1 MRYLDTPVTIVDDGT
16 DRSLSIKFAEPS
28 AGDTEVIS
36 GVLFRT
42 SHDTSEEIQAKFD
55 PTTGCL
61 NLEIPNN
68 LINYTGYAKIVVPK
82 SSFLS
87 EPITVKFD
95 VYSPKDED
103 GADRGYTG
111 ADKYLFVRDF
121 HTNGEIY
128 VEVGSDVVNTDFLR
142 SVIDKVI
149 ANTGLTGKDGVEID
163 TVALKN
169 DILNRVI
176 KSIDTA
182 KIQNDVLTAVN
193 AKVDA
198 IKEEQ
203 SKSVQ
208 NQDAKIQAV
217 ESKVAGIDVDTIK
230 TNILSEFTTK
240 TEQIKAE
247 IINAVDIPQLKLD
260 LTGLVE
266 TKFTAERQTIVDSV
280 TSAINTKLQSEEFIN
295 PIVQRAIAGVDTHG
309 YADTVKTE
317 LNAKIEENTTGI
329 SGINTKLEGIEQ
341 KLSASISDAILKTL
355 KDTLTSQDI
364 TTILKK
370 DDAYVTT
377 IWNDI
382 KTAGKLDE
390 YLKSSDL
397 RVDEDIDG
405 NRVLYKGPN
414 QLISVRA
421 DIPTGS
427 EISVIRTNIDNL
439 SKRTKNTEDEI
450 INLKSQGVGT
460 GGTATLPEDVVRSDD
475 FSTERDADGS
485 TLLKVKD
492 QVVVGIPKS
501 INTAEWDNFKYYV
514 TTNTTAINSMT
525 SDINQLKQSTG
536 TPGPQGEQGI
546 QGPPGPPGPK
556 GDRGETGERGP
567 KGEDGQPGPVGP
579 AGPAGPPGEAATIDT
594 TNFATKP
601 ELNQVKGD
609 LTGLQSQVSDVDG
622 RVTTL
627 ENKPAPTVEIPSE
640 YKKLND
646 LYAIFPTYENLVT
659 QMTTNIKNQHL
670 ALGIDAVVDDKL
682 RNGGDPFVTTS
693 RMTEAIKAV
702 NGGSGSGTTI
712 VAGNDVDTVFGDNYP
727 YDGDNI
733 TTLKNIPIGSVYV
746 DRLRKN
752 GALKW
757 IKTQLYA
764 ENADRGQARNCW
776 RVLYGD
782 TGNVKLP
789 MTGSPLN
796 GAVLTFRRIN
806 STVELTWG
814 GLSWGWFGI
823 KRRGAAG
830 YADHPSDRNKFVTI
844 IPQGGLKEGFIPTGS
859 KLGNMTNDK
868 GVPYGTF
875 YVGGITDSRQVR
887 LQFLN
892 DVPTDRDIGD
902 IRFTTMTYTTDDPWP
917 DQITR

>member
-28 AGDTEVIS
+28 TGDTEVIS

-42 SHDTSEEIQAKFD
+42 SHDTSEEIQAKFE

-121 HTNGEIY
+121 HTNGDIY

-176 KSIDTA
+176 KSIDTN
-182 KIQNDVLTAVN
+182 KIQNDVLTAVS

-260 LTGLVE
+260 LTSLVE

-341 KLSASISDAILKTL
+341 KLSASISEAILKTL

-377 IWNDI
+377 IWDDI
-382 KTAGKLDE
+382 VTAGKMDPYVKNQSLYATFTDNA
-390 YLKSSDL
+390 S
-397 RVDEDIDG
+397 
-405 NRVLYKGPN
+405 VLYNGDVE
-414 QLISVRA
+414 LIRVPGN
-421 DIPTGS
+421 IPTTS
-427 EISVIRTNIDNL
+427 EV
-439 SKRTKNTEDEI
+439 NTLRESLIQQADVLAKQAESI
-450 INLKSQGVGT
+450 KTLKDSGT
-460 GGTATLPEDVVRSDD
+460 GGPDTPGPKGDKGED
-475 FSTERDADGS
+475 G
-485 TLLKVKD
+485 
-492 QVVVGIPKS
+492 Q
-501 INTAEWDNFKYYV
+501 
-514 TTNTTAINSMT
+514 
-525 SDINQLKQSTG
+525 
-536 TPGPQGEQGI
+536 PGPQGEQGI

-556 GDRGETGERGP
+556 GDKGETGERGP

-682 RNGGDPFVTTS
+682 RNGGDPFVTRS
-693 RMTEAIKAV
+693 SMTEAIKAV
-702 NGGSGSGTTI
+702 NGGSGGGTTI
-712 VAGNDVDTVFGDNYP
+712 VAGNDADTVFGDGYP

-733 TTLKNIPIGSVYV
+733 NTLKNIAIGSVYV

-757 IKTQLYA
+757 IKTQMYA
-764 ENADRGQARNCW
+764 ENATRPQAQSCW

-782 TGNVKLP
+782 TGNVRIP
-789 MTGSPLN
+789 MTGSVLN
-796 GAVLTFRRIN
+796 SSVLTFRRIN
-806 STVELTWG
+806 NTVELTWG

-823 KRRGAAG
+823 KRRGAVG
-830 YADHPSDRNKFVTI
+830 YADHPSDRAKFVSI
-844 IPQGGLKEGFIPTGS
+844 IPQGGLKDGFVPTGS
-859 KLGNMTNDK
+859 KLGVMTNDK
-868 GVPYGTF
+868 GISYGTF
-875 YVGGITDSRQVR
+875 YIGGHTDYRQVR
-887 LQFLN
+887 LQFYN
-892 DVPTDRDIGD
+892 DVPTDRDISD
-902 IRFTTMTYTTDDPWP
+902 IRFTNMSYTTDDPWP
-917 DQITR
+917 DNIRF

>member
-42 SHDTSEEIQAKFD
+42 SHDTSEEIQAKFE

-149 ANTGLTGKDGVEID
+149 AKSGLSDKDGVEID

-169 DILNRVI
+169 DIFNRVI
-176 KSIDTA
+176 RSIDTN
-182 KIQNDVLTAVN
+182 KIQNDVLTAVT

-203 SKSVQ
+203 SNSVQ
-208 NQDAKIQAV
+208 NQNTKIQAV
-217 ESKVAGIDVDTIK
+217 ESKIAGIDVDTIK

-317 LNAKIEENTTGI
+317 LSAKIEENTTGI

-341 KLSASISDAILKTL
+341 KLSASISEAILKTL

-370 DDAYVTT
+370 DDSYVTT

-382 KTAGKLDE
+382 VTAGKLEE
-390 YLKSSDL
+390 YVKDTDLHIVEDINGGGSLYNGNNVLFRIPKEGPSISEVNQLRDSVNGLKSRAIAL
-397 RVDEDIDG
+397 EIDI
-405 NRVLYKGPN
+405 N
-414 QLISVRA
+414 
-421 DIPTGS
+421 
-427 EISVIRTNIDNL
+427 
-439 SKRTKNTEDEI
+439 
-450 INLKSQGVGT
+450 NLKQSGT
-460 GGTATLPEDVVRSDD
+460 GG
-475 FSTERDADGS
+475 
-485 TLLKVKD
+485 
-492 QVVVGIPKS
+492 
-501 INTAEWDNFKYYV
+501 
-514 TTNTTAINSMT
+514 
-525 SDINQLKQSTG
+525 TG

-556 GDRGETGERGP
+556 GDKGETGERGP
-567 KGEDGQPGPVGP
+567 KGEDGQQGPVGP

-627 ENKPAPTVEIPSE
+627 ENKPAPTVEIPSA

-693 RMTEAIKAV
+693 RMTEAIRAV
-702 NGGSGSGTTI
+702 NGVSGGGTTI
-712 VAGNDVDTVFGDNYP
+712 VAGNDVDTVFGDGYP

-733 TTLKNIPIGSVYV
+733 NTLKNIAIGSVYV

-757 IKTQLYA
+757 IKTQMYA
-764 ENADRGQARNCW
+764 ENADRNQARNCW

-782 TGNVKLP
+782 TGAVKMP

-806 STVELTWG
+806 SIVELTWG

-830 YADHPSDRNKFVTI
+830 YTDHPSDRNKFVTI
-844 IPQGGLKEGFIPTGS
+844 IPQGYLKEGFIPTGS

-875 YVGGITDSRQVR
+875 YVGGVTDSRQVR

-902 IRFTTMTYTTDDPWP
+902 IRFTTMNYTTDDPWP
-917 DQITR
+917 DNIIF

>member
-28 AGDTEVIS
+28 LGDTEVVS

-42 SHDTSEEIQAKFD
+42 SHDTSEEIQAKWE

-68 LINYTGYAKIVVPK
+68 LINYSGYAKIVVPK

-87 EPITVKFD
+87 DSITIKFD

-121 HTNGEIY
+121 HTNGDIY

-149 ANTGLTGKDGVEID
+149 AKSGLTGTDGVEID

-169 DILNRVI
+169 DIFNRVT
-176 KSIDTA
+176 KSIDINKIKADVQAALTQTLNTA
-182 KIQNDVLTAVN
+182 L
-193 AKVDA
+193 
-198 IKEEQ
+198 EEQ
-203 SKSVQ
+203 SKSLQ
-208 NQDAKIQAV
+208 NQDTKIQAV

-230 TNILSEFTTK
+230 TQILSDFNTK

-247 IINAVDIPQLKLD
+247 IVNAVDIPQLKLD
-260 LTGLVE
+260 LTSLVE

-317 LNAKIEENTTGI
+317 LSAKIEENTTGI

-341 KLSASISDAILKTL
+341 KLTTAISNAIIKTL
-355 KDTLTSQDI
+355 KDELTSQDI
-364 TTILKK
+364 VTILKK
-370 DDAYVTT
+370 DSAYVDTL
-377 IWNDI
+377 WNDI
-382 KTAGKLDE
+382 VTAGKLNN
-390 YLKSSDL
+390 YLKNSDL
-397 RVDEDIDG
+397 RVDEDVDG
-405 NRVLYKGPN
+405 NRVLYKGN
-414 QLISVRA
+414 DRLIYVSSN
-421 DIPTGS
+421 IPTPS
-427 EISVIRTNIDNL
+427 EVNALREKVL
-439 SKRTKNTEDEI
+439 SLDGNYSI
-450 INLKSQGVGT
+450 INNTLREMKNNGGQGAPGPK
-460 GGTATLPEDVVRSDD
+460 GED
-475 FSTERDADGS
+475 G
-485 TLLKVKD
+485 
-492 QVVVGIPKS
+492 Q
-501 INTAEWDNFKYYV
+501 
-514 TTNTTAINSMT
+514 
-525 SDINQLKQSTG
+525 
-536 TPGPQGEQGI
+536 PGPQGEQGI

-556 GDRGETGERGP
+556 GETGERGP

-579 AGPAGPPGEAATIDT
+579 AGPPGESATIDT
-594 TNFATKP
+594 TSFATKP

-733 TTLKNIPIGSVYV
+733 TTLKDIPIGSVYV

-757 IKTQLYA
+757 IKTQMYA
-764 ENADRGQARNCW
+764 ENADRNQAINCW

>member
-16 DRSLSIKFAEPS
+16 DRSLSIKFAEPG

-42 SHDTSEEIQAKFD
+42 SHDTSEEIQAKFE

-121 HTNGEIY
+121 HTNGDIY

-176 KSIDTA
+176 KSINTN
-182 KIQNDVLTAVN
+182 KIQNDVLTAVT

-203 SKSVQ
+203 SNSLQ
-208 NQDAKIQAV
+208 NQNTKIQAV

-317 LNAKIEENTTGI
+317 LSAKIEENTTGI

-341 KLSASISDAILKTL
+341 KLSASISEAILKTL
-355 KDTLTSQDI
+355 KDTLTSEDI

-382 KTAGKLDE
+382 VTAGKMTPYVKNQSLYATFTDNA
-390 YLKSSDL
+390 S
-397 RVDEDIDG
+397 
-405 NRVLYKGPN
+405 VLYNGDVE
-414 QLISVRA
+414 LIRVPSN
-421 DIPTGS
+421 IPTNS
-427 EISVIRTNIDNL
+427 EVTTLRESLIQQADVLAKQAESIKT
-439 SKRTKNTEDEI
+439 
-450 INLKSQGVGT
+450 LKESGT
-460 GGTATLPEDVVRSDD
+460 GGPGTPGPKGETGERGPKGED
-475 FSTERDADGS
+475 G
-485 TLLKVKD
+485 
-492 QVVVGIPKS
+492 Q
-501 INTAEWDNFKYYV
+501 
-514 TTNTTAINSMT
+514 
-525 SDINQLKQSTG
+525 
-536 TPGPQGEQGI
+536 PGPQGEQGI

-567 KGEDGQPGPVGP
+567 KGEDGQP
-579 AGPAGPPGEAATIDT
+579 GPAGPPGEAATIDT

-682 RNGGDPFVTTS
+682 RNGGDPFVTRS
-693 RMTEAIKAV
+693 SMTEAIKAV
-702 NGGSGSGTTI
+702 NGGSGGGTTI
-712 VAGNDVDTVFGDNYP
+712 VAGNDVDTVFGDGYP

-733 TTLKNIPIGSVYV
+733 NTLKNIAIGSVYV

-757 IKTQLYA
+757 IKTQMYA
-764 ENADRGQARNCW
+764 ENANRDQAKTCW

>member
-28 AGDTEVIS
+28 TGDTEVIS

-42 SHDTSEEIQAKFD
+42 SHDTSEEIQAKFE

-121 HTNGEIY
+121 HTNGDIY

-182 KIQNDVLTAVN
+182 KIQNDVLTAVT

-260 LTGLVE
+260 LTGLVNS
-266 TKFTAERQTIVDSV
+266 KFTEERQTIVDNV

-341 KLSASISDAILKTL
+341 KLSASISEAILKTL

-370 DDAYVTT
+370 DDSYVTT

-382 KTAGKLDE
+382 KTAGKMNPYVKNQSLYATFTDNA
-390 YLKSSDL
+390 S
-397 RVDEDIDG
+397 
-405 NRVLYKGPN
+405 VLYNGDVE
-414 QLISVRA
+414 LIRVPVN
-421 DIPTGS
+421 IPTNS
-427 EISVIRTNIDNL
+427 EVTALRESLIQQADVLAKQAESIKT
-439 SKRTKNTEDEI
+439 
-450 INLKSQGVGT
+450 LKESGT
-460 GGTATLPEDVVRSDD
+460 GGQGTPGPKGEPGERGPKGED
-475 FSTERDADGS
+475 G
-485 TLLKVKD
+485 
-492 QVVVGIPKS
+492 Q
-501 INTAEWDNFKYYV
+501 
-514 TTNTTAINSMT
+514 
-525 SDINQLKQSTG
+525 
-536 TPGPQGEQGI
+536 PGPQGEQGI
-546 QGPPGPPGPK
+546 QGPPG
-556 GDRGETGERGP
+556 ES
-567 KGEDGQPGPVGP
+567 
-579 AGPAGPPGEAATIDT
+579 ATIDT

-757 IKTQLYA
+757 IKTQMYA
-764 ENADRGQARNCW
+764 ENANRDQARNCW

-782 TGNVKLP
+782 TGAVKLP

-830 YADHPSDRNKFVTI
+830 YEDHPSDRNKFVTI
-844 IPQGGLKEGFIPTGS
+844 IPQGGLKDGFIPTGS

-875 YVGGITDSRQVR
+875 YVGGVTDSRQVR

>member
-42 SHDTSEEIQAKFD
+42 SHDTSEEIQAKFE

-149 ANTGLTGKDGVEID
+149 AKSGLTGKDGVEID

-176 KSIDTA
+176 KSIDTN
-182 KIQNDVLTAVN
+182 KIQNDVLTAVT

-295 PIVQRAIAGVDTHG
+295 PIVQRAIAGVDTHE

-317 LNAKIEENTTGI
+317 LSAKIEENTTGI

-341 KLSASISDAILKTL
+341 KLSASISEAILKTL

-370 DDAYVTT
+370 DDTYVTT

-382 KTAGKLDE
+382 KTAGKLDGF
-390 YLKSSDL
+390 LKDSDL

-414 QLISVRA
+414 RLISVSA
-421 DIPTGS
+421 NIPTPS
-427 EISVIRTNIDNL
+427 EINVLREKVISLDGSFKVVDKIL
-439 SKRTKNTEDEI
+439 SNMKANA
-450 INLKSQGVGT
+450 GT
-460 GGTATLPEDVVRSDD
+460 GG
-475 FSTERDADGS
+475 
-485 TLLKVKD
+485 
-492 QVVVGIPKS
+492 
-501 INTAEWDNFKYYV
+501 
-514 TTNTTAINSMT
+514 
-525 SDINQLKQSTG
+525 TG
-536 TPGPQGEQGI
+536 TPGPKGEDGQPGPKGEQGI

-556 GDRGETGERGP
+556 GETGERGP

-757 IKTQLYA
+757 IKTQMYA
-764 ENADRGQARNCW
+764 ENADRNQAQNCW

-875 YVGGITDSRQVR
+875 YVGGVTDSRQVR

>member
-16 DRSLSIKFAEPS
+16 DRSLSIKFAEPG

-42 SHDTSEEIQAKFD
+42 SHDTSEEIQAKFE

-82 SSFLS
+82 LSFLS

-121 HTNGEIY
+121 HTNGDIY

-176 KSIDTA
+176 KSIDTN
-182 KIQNDVLTAVN
+182 KIQNDVLTAVT

-317 LNAKIEENTTGI
+317 LTAKIEENTTGI

-341 KLSASISDAILKTL
+341 KLSASISEAILKTL
-355 KDTLTSQDI
+355 KDTLTSEDI

-370 DDAYVTT
+370 DDTYVTT

-382 KTAGKLDE
+382 KTAGKLDVF
-390 YLKSSDL
+390 LKDSDL

-414 QLISVRA
+414 RLISISA
-421 DIPTGS
+421 NIPTPS
-427 EISVIRTNIDNL
+427 EVNALREKVTSLDSNF
-439 SKRTKNTEDEI
+439 SI
-450 INLKSQGVGT
+450 INNTLREMKNNGGQGTPGPK
-460 GGTATLPEDVVRSDD
+460 GED
-475 FSTERDADGS
+475 G
-485 TLLKVKD
+485 
-492 QVVVGIPKS
+492 Q
-501 INTAEWDNFKYYV
+501 
-514 TTNTTAINSMT
+514 
-525 SDINQLKQSTG
+525 
-536 TPGPQGEQGI
+536 PGPQGEQGI

-594 TNFATKP
+594 SNFATKP
-601 ELNQVKGD
+601 ELNQVKSD
-609 LTGLQSQVSDVDG
+609 VTGLQSQVSDVDG

-702 NGGSGSGTTI
+702 NGGSGGGTTI

-733 TTLKNIPIGSVYV
+733 TTLKDIPIGSVYV

-757 IKTQLYA
+757 IKTQMYA
-764 ENADRGQARNCW
+764 ENADRNQARNCW

-796 GAVLTFRRIN
+796 GAILTFRRIN

-859 KLGNMTNDK
+859 KLGSMTNDK
-868 GVPYGTF
+868 GVPYGTY

>member
-149 ANTGLTGKDGVEID
+149 AKSGLTDKDGVEID

-182 KIQNDVLTAVN
+182 KIQNDVLTAVT

-260 LTGLVE
+260 LTGLVNS
-266 TKFTAERQTIVDSV
+266 KFTEERQTIVDSV

-341 KLSASISDAILKTL
+341 KLSASISEAILKTL
-355 KDTLTSQDI
+355 KDTLTSEDI

-370 DDAYVTT
+370 DDTYVTT

-382 KTAGKLDE
+382 NTAGKLDVF
-390 YLKSSDL
+390 LKDSDL

-414 QLISVRA
+414 RLISIRT
-421 DIPTGS
+421 DTPTAS
-427 EISVIRTNIDNL
+427 EVSVIRNAITAIKL
-439 SKRTKNTEDEI
+439 RTKDVESEVTK
-450 INLKSQGVGT
+450 LKSQGVG
-460 GGTATLPEDVVRSDD
+460 
-475 FSTERDADGS
+475 GS
-485 TLLKVKD
+485 
-492 QVVVGIPKS
+492 
-501 INTAEWDNFKYYV
+501 
-514 TTNTTAINSMT
+514 
-525 SDINQLKQSTG
+525 G

-567 KGEDGQPGPVGP
+567 KGEDGRPGPVGP
-579 AGPAGPPGEAATIDT
+579 AGPSGPPGEAAMIDT

-702 NGGSGSGTTI
+702 NGGSGSGTII

-733 TTLKNIPIGSVYV
+733 ATLKNIAIGSVYV

-757 IKTQLYA
+757 IKTQMYA
-764 ENADRGQARNCW
+764 ENANRDQAKSCW

-844 IPQGGLKEGFIPTGS
+844 IPQGGLKEGFVPTGS

>member
-16 DRSLSIKFAEPS
+16 DRSLSIKFAEPGT
-28 AGDTEVIS
+28 GDTEVIS

-42 SHDTSEEIQAKFD
+42 SHDTSEEIQAKFE

-149 ANTGLTGKDGVEID
+149 AKSGLSDKDGVEID

-169 DILNRVI
+169 DIFNRVI
-176 KSIDTA
+176 KSIDTN
-182 KIQNDVLTAVN
+182 KIQSDVLTAVT

-208 NQDAKIQAV
+208 NQDSKIQAV

-260 LTGLVE
+260 LTGLVNS
-266 TKFTAERQTIVDSV
+266 KFTEEKQAIVDSV
-280 TSAINTKLQSEEFIN
+280 TSAINEKLQSNEFID

-309 YADTVKTE
+309 YADTVKSE
-317 LNAKIEENTTGI
+317 LTTKIETNESNI
-329 SGINTKLEGIEQ
+329 AGINTKLEGIEQ
-341 KLSASISDAILKTL
+341 KLSASISEAILKTL
-355 KDTLTSQDI
+355 KDQLTSQDI

-370 DDAYVTT
+370 DDSYVTT
-377 IWNDI
+377 IWEDI
-382 KTAGKLDE
+382 KTAGKLDDFV
-390 YLKSSDL
+390 KDSDL
-397 RVDEDIDG
+397 RMVDDIDG
-405 NRVLYKGPN
+405 GGTLYNGANVLLKLPAPGPSVSEVN
-414 QLISVRA
+414 QLRSSLESLKGRVGTA
-421 DIPTGS
+421 ES
-427 EISVIRTNIDNL
+427 
-439 SKRTKNTEDEI
+439 
-450 INLKSQGVGT
+450 NLKELKTQGA
-460 GGTATLPEDVVRSDD
+460 GGS
-475 FSTERDADGS
+475 
-485 TLLKVKD
+485 
-492 QVVVGIPKS
+492 
-501 INTAEWDNFKYYV
+501 
-514 TTNTTAINSMT
+514 
-525 SDINQLKQSTG
+525 G

-556 GDRGETGERGP
+556 GDKGEPGERGP

-579 AGPAGPPGEAATIDT
+579 AGPVGPPGESPTIDT

-601 ELNQVKGD
+601 ELNQVKSD
-609 LTGLQSQVSDVDG
+609 VTGLQSQVSDVDG

-727 YDGDNI
+727 YDGNNI
-733 TTLKNIPIGSVYV
+733 TTLKDIPIGSVYV
-746 DRLRKN
+746 DRLSKN

-757 IKTQLYA
+757 IKTQMYA
-764 ENADRGQARNCW
+764 ENADRNQARNCW

-782 TGNVKLP
+782 TGQVKMP

-796 GAVLTFRRIN
+796 GAVLTFRRVN

-823 KRRGAAG
+823 KRRGSAG

-844 IPQGGLKEGFIPTGS
+844 IPQGGLKDGFIPTGS

-875 YVGGITDSRQVR
+875 YVGGVTDSRQVR

>member
-1 MRYLDTPVTIVDDGT
+1 MRYLDTPVTIVDDGS

-42 SHDTSEEIQAKFD
+42 SHDTSEEIQAKFE

-82 SSFLS
+82 STFLS

-128 VEVGSDVVNTDFLR
+128 IEVGSDVVNTDFLR

-182 KIQNDVLTAVN
+182 KIQSDVLTAVT
-193 AKVDA
+193 AKIDK
-198 IKEEQ
+198 IQEEQ
-203 SKSVQ
+203 SKSMQ
-208 NQDAKIQAV
+208 NQDSKIQAV

-230 TNILSEFTTK
+230 TNILSEFNTK

-247 IINAVDIPQLKLD
+247 IVNAVDIPQLKLD
-260 LTGLVE
+260 LTALVNS
-266 TKFTAERQTIVDSV
+266 KFTEEKQAIVDSV
-280 TSAINTKLQSEEFIN
+280 TATINEKLQSNEFID

-309 YADTVKTE
+309 YADTVKSE
-317 LNAKIEENTTGI
+317 LTTKIETNESNI
-329 SGINTKLEGIEQ
+329 AGINTKLEGIEQ
-341 KLSASISDAILKTL
+341 KLSASISEAILKTL
-355 KDTLTSQDI
+355 KDQLTSQDI

-370 DDAYVTT
+370 DDSYVTT
-377 IWNDI
+377 IWEDI
-382 KTAGKLDE
+382 KTAGKLDGF
-390 YLKSSDL
+390 LKDSDL

-405 NRVLYKGPN
+405 NKVLYKGHN
-414 QLISVRA
+414 QLISVRN
-421 DIPTGS
+421 DTPTASEVGVIRNDVAGLKYLATSVES
-427 EISVIRTNIDNL
+427 EIS
-439 SKRTKNTEDEI
+439 K
-450 INLKSQGVGT
+450 LKSEGVG
-460 GGTATLPEDVVRSDD
+460 
-475 FSTERDADGS
+475 GS
-485 TLLKVKD
+485 
-492 QVVVGIPKS
+492 
-501 INTAEWDNFKYYV
+501 
-514 TTNTTAINSMT
+514 
-525 SDINQLKQSTG
+525 G

-556 GDRGETGERGP
+556 GDKGEPGERGP

-579 AGPAGPPGEAATIDT
+579 AGPAGPPGESPTIDT

-601 ELNQVKGD
+601 ELNQVQSD
-609 LTGLQSQVSDVDG
+609 VTGIQSQVSDVDR

-627 ENKPAPTVEIPSE
+627 ENKPAPTVEIPAE

-646 LYAIFPTYENLVT
+646 LYAIFPTYENLLT

-670 ALGIDAVVDDKL
+670 ALGIDAVVDEKL

-702 NGGSGSGTTI
+702 NGGSGGGTTI
-712 VAGNDVDTVFGDNYP
+712 VAGNDVDTVFGNNYP

-733 TTLKNIPIGSVYV
+733 ATLKNIPIGSVYV

-757 IKTQLYA
+757 IKTQMYA
-764 ENADRGQARNCW
+764 ENADRNQARNCW

-782 TGNVKLP
+782 TGNVILP

-875 YVGGITDSRQVR
+875 YVGGVTDSRQVR

>member
-42 SHDTSEEIQAKFD
+42 SHDTSEEIQAKFE

-121 HTNGEIY
+121 HTNGDIY

-163 TVALKN
+163 TVALKI
-169 DILNRVI
+169 DIFNRVI
-176 KSIDTA
+176 KSIDTN
-182 KIQNDVLTAVN
+182 KIQNDVLTAVT

-295 PIVQRAIAGVDTHG
+295 PIVQRAVAGVDTHG

-382 KTAGKLDE
+382 KTTGRLDE
-390 YLKSSDL
+390 FLKDSDL

-405 NRVLYKGPN
+405 NRVLYKGHNP
-414 QLISVRA
+414 LISVRA
-421 DIPTGS
+421 DMPTAS
-427 EISVIRTNIDNL
+427 EVRVIRTNIDNI
-439 SKRTKNTEDEI
+439 SKRTKNTEHEI
-450 INLKSQGVGT
+450 LVLKSQGT
-460 GGTATLPEDVVRSDD
+460 GGTGTPGPKGED
-475 FSTERDADGS
+475 G
-485 TLLKVKD
+485 
-492 QVVVGIPKS
+492 Q
-501 INTAEWDNFKYYV
+501 
-514 TTNTTAINSMT
+514 
-525 SDINQLKQSTG
+525 
-536 TPGPQGEQGI
+536 PGPQGEQGI
-546 QGPPGPPGPK
+546 QGPPGPK

-646 LYAIFPTYENLVT
+646 LYAIFPTYETLVT

-670 ALGIDAVVDDKL
+670 ALGIDAVIDDKL
-682 RNGGDPFVTTS
+682 RNGGDPFVTRS
-693 RMTEAIKAV
+693 SMTEAIKAV
-702 NGGSGSGTTI
+702 NGGSGGGTTI
-712 VAGNDVDTVFGDNYP
+712 VAGNDVDTVFGDGYP

-733 TTLKNIPIGSVYV
+733 NTLKNIAIGSVYV

-757 IKTQLYA
+757 IKTQMYA
-764 ENADRGQARNCW
+764 ENANRDQAKTCW
-776 RVLYGD
+776 RVLFGD

>member
-16 DRSLSIKFAEPS
+16 DRSLSIKFAEPG

-42 SHDTSEEIQAKFD
+42 SHDTSEEIQAKFE

-176 KSIDTA
+176 KSIDTN
-182 KIQNDVLTAVN
+182 KIQNDVLTAVT

-317 LNAKIEENTTGI
+317 LRAKIEENTTGI

-341 KLSASISDAILKTL
+341 KLSASISEAILKTL
-355 KDTLTSQDI
+355 KDTLTSEDI

-382 KTAGKLDE
+382 KTAGKLNE
-390 YLKSSDL
+390 FLKDSDL

-405 NRVLYKGPN
+405 NQVLYKGPN

-421 DIPTGS
+421 DTPTAS
-427 EISVIRTNIDNL
+427 EVRVIRTNIDNI

-450 INLKSQGVGT
+450 LALKSQGT
-460 GGTATLPEDVVRSDD
+460 GGPGTPGPKGED
-475 FSTERDADGS
+475 G
-485 TLLKVKD
+485 
-492 QVVVGIPKS
+492 Q
-501 INTAEWDNFKYYV
+501 
-514 TTNTTAINSMT
+514 
-525 SDINQLKQSTG
+525 
-536 TPGPQGEQGI
+536 PGPQGEQGI

-594 TNFATKP
+594 TNFATKT

-712 VAGNDVDTVFGDNYP
+712 VAGNDVDTVFGDGYP

-733 TTLKNIPIGSVYV
+733 NKLKNIAIGSVYV

-757 IKTQLYA
+757 IKTQMYA
-764 ENADRGQARNCW
+764 ENANRDQAKSCW
-776 RVLYGD
+776 RVLFGD

-859 KLGNMTNDK
+859 KLGSMTNDK

>member
-42 SHDTSEEIQAKFD
+42 SHDTSEEIQAKFE

-121 HTNGEIY
+121 HTNGDIY

-176 KSIDTA
+176 KSIDTN
-182 KIQNDVLTAVN
+182 KIQNDVLTAVT

-203 SKSVQ
+203 SKFVQ
-208 NQDAKIQAV
+208 NQDTKIQAV

-260 LTGLVE
+260 LTGSVE

-317 LNAKIEENTTGI
+317 LNTKIEENTTGI
-329 SGINTKLEGIEQ
+329 SSINTKLEGIEQ

-370 DDAYVTT
+370 DDSYVTT

-382 KTAGKLDE
+382 KTAGKLEGYVEDT
-390 YLKSSDL
+390 DFHI
-397 RVDEDIDG
+397 VEDIDG
-405 NRVLYKGPN
+405 GSSLYNGDNVLFRIPKEGPSISEVN
-414 QLISVRA
+414 QLRDSITGLKSRA
-421 DIPTGS
+421 DGF
-427 EISVIRTNIDNL
+427 EL
-439 SKRTKNTEDEI
+439 
-450 INLKSQGVGT
+450 
-460 GGTATLPEDVVRSDD
+460 
-475 FSTERDADGS
+475 
-485 TLLKVKD
+485 
-492 QVVVGIPKS
+492 
-501 INTAEWDNFKYYV
+501 
-514 TTNTTAINSMT
+514 
-525 SDINQLKQSTG
+525 DINNLRRSGAGGPGTPGPKGETG
-536 TPGPQGEQGI
+536 ERGPKGEDGQPGPQGEQGI

-556 GDRGETGERGP
+556 GDKGETGERGP

-601 ELNQVKGD
+601 ELNQVKSD
-609 LTGLQSQVSDVDG
+609 LTGLRSQVSDVDG

-682 RNGGDPFVTTS
+682 RNGGDPFVTRS
-693 RMTEAIKAV
+693 SMTEAIKAV
-702 NGGSGSGTTI
+702 NGGSGGGTTI

-757 IKTQLYA
+757 IKTQMYA
-764 ENADRGQARNCW
+764 ENADRNQARNCW

-782 TGNVKLP
+782 TGAVKMP

-796 GAVLTFRRIN
+796 GAVLTFRRVN

-875 YVGGITDSRQVR
+875 YVGGVTDSRQVR

>member
-42 SHDTSEEIQAKFD
+42 SHDTSEEIQAKFE

-149 ANTGLTGKDGVEID
+149 AKSGLTGKDGVEID

-182 KIQNDVLTAVN
+182 KIQNDVLTAVT

-203 SKSVQ
+203 SKSMQ
-208 NQDAKIQAV
+208 NQDTKIQAV

-260 LTGLVE
+260 LTALVNS
-266 TKFTAERQTIVDSV
+266 KFTEEKQAIVDSV
-280 TSAINTKLQSEEFIN
+280 TSTINAKLQSEEFIN

-317 LNAKIEENTTGI
+317 LTAKIEENTTGI

-341 KLSASISDAILKTL
+341 KLSASISEAILKTL
-355 KDTLTSQDI
+355 KDSLTSQDI

-382 KTAGKLDE
+382 VTAGKMTPYVKNQSLYATFTDNA
-390 YLKSSDL
+390 S
-397 RVDEDIDG
+397 
-405 NRVLYKGPN
+405 VLYNGDVE
-414 QLISVRA
+414 LIRVPGN
-421 DIPTGS
+421 IPTNS
-427 EISVIRTNIDNL
+427 EVTTLRESLIQQADVLAKQAESIKT
-439 SKRTKNTEDEI
+439 
-450 INLKSQGVGT
+450 LKESGT
-460 GGTATLPEDVVRSDD
+460 GGPKGDKGETGERGPKGED
-475 FSTERDADGS
+475 G
-485 TLLKVKD
+485 
-492 QVVVGIPKS
+492 Q
-501 INTAEWDNFKYYV
+501 
-514 TTNTTAINSMT
+514 
-525 SDINQLKQSTG
+525 
-536 TPGPQGEQGI
+536 PGPQGEQGI

-556 GDRGETGERGP
+556 GDKGETGERGP

-579 AGPAGPPGEAATIDT
+579 AGPAGPPGEAANIDT
-594 TNFATKP
+594 STFATKS
-601 ELNQVKGD
+601 ELGVVQ
-609 LTGLQSQVSDVDG
+609 TGLSSSQLQVTDIDT
-622 RVTTL
+622 RVQAL
-627 ENKPAPTVEIPSE
+627 ENKPAPTLEIPSE

-646 LYAIFPTYENLVT
+646 LYAIFPTYENLVS

-702 NGGSGSGTTI
+702 NGGSGGGTTI
-712 VAGNDVDTVFGDNYP
+712 VAGNDVDTVFGNDYP

-733 TTLKNIPIGSVYV
+733 TTLKDIPIGSVYV

-757 IKTQLYA
+757 IKTQMYA
-764 ENADRGQARNCW
+764 ENADRNQARNCW

-796 GAVLTFRRIN
+796 GAILTFRRIN

-875 YVGGITDSRQVR
+875 YVGGVTDSRQVR

>member
-16 DRSLSIKFAEPS
+16 DRSLSIKFAEPG

-42 SHDTSEEIQAKFD
+42 SHDTSEEIQAKFE

-121 HTNGEIY
+121 HTNGDIY

-149 ANTGLTGKDGVEID
+149 ANTGLSDKDGVEID

-176 KSIDTA
+176 KSIDTN
-182 KIQNDVLTAVN
+182 KIQNDVLTAVT
-193 AKVDA
+193 AKIDK
-198 IKEEQ
+198 IQEEQ

-208 NQDAKIQAV
+208 NQDSKIQAV

-240 TEQIKAE
+240 TEKIKAE
-247 IINAVDIPQLKLD
+247 IVNAVDIPQLKLD

-280 TSAINTKLQSEEFIN
+280 TSTINEKLQSNEFID
-295 PIVQRAIAGVDTHG
+295 PIVQRAMAGVDTHG

-317 LNAKIEENTTGI
+317 LSAKIEENTTGI

-341 KLSASISDAILKTL
+341 KLSASISEAILKTL
-355 KDTLTSQDI
+355 NDQLTSQDI

-370 DDAYVTT
+370 DDSYVTT
-377 IWNDI
+377 IWDDI
-382 KTAGKLDE
+382 KIAGKLDDF
-390 YLKSSDL
+390 LKNSDL

-405 NRVLYKGPN
+405 NKVLYKGHDR
-414 QLISVRA
+414 LIAVSSN
-421 DIPTGS
+421 IPTTS
-427 EISVIRTNIDNL
+427 EVNALREKVL
-439 SKRTKNTEDEI
+439 SLDGNFSI
-450 INLKSQGVGT
+450 IN
-460 GGTATLPEDVVRSDD
+460 
-475 FSTERDADGS
+475 S
-485 TLLKVKD
+485 TLREMKNNGG
-492 QVVVGIPKS
+492 QGTPGPKG
-501 INTAEWDNFKYYV
+501 EDG
-514 TTNTTAINSMT
+514 
-525 SDINQLKQSTG
+525 Q
-536 TPGPQGEQGI
+536 PGPQGEQGI

-556 GDRGETGERGP
+556 GDKGEPGERGP

-579 AGPAGPPGEAATIDT
+579 AGPAGPPGESPTIDT

-601 ELNQVKGD
+601 ELNQVKSD
-609 LTGLQSQVSDVDG
+609 ITGLQSQVSDVDG

-733 TTLKNIPIGSVYV
+733 TTLKDIPIGSVYV

-757 IKTQLYA
+757 IKTQMYA
-764 ENADRGQARNCW
+764 ENADRNQARNCW

-782 TGNVKLP
+782 TGAVKMP

-796 GAVLTFRRIN
+796 GAVLTFRRVN

-844 IPQGGLKEGFIPTGS
+844 IPQGGLKDGFIPTGS

-875 YVGGITDSRQVR
+875 YVGGVTDSRQVR

>member
-28 AGDTEVIS
+28 LGDTEVVS

-42 SHDTSEEIQAKFD
+42 SHDTSEEIQAKWE

-68 LINYTGYAKIVVPK
+68 LINYSGYAKIVVPK

-87 EPITVKFD
+87 DSITIKFD

-121 HTNGEIY
+121 HTNGDIY

-149 ANTGLTGKDGVEID
+149 AKSGLTGTDGVEID

-169 DILNRVI
+169 DIFNRVT
-176 KSIDTA
+176 KSIDIN
-182 KIQNDVLTAVN
+182 KIQNDVLTAVT

-203 SKSVQ
+203 SKSLQ
-208 NQDAKIQAV
+208 NQDTKIQAV

-230 TNILSEFTTK
+230 TQILSDFNTK

-247 IINAVDIPQLKLD
+247 IVNAVDIPQLKLD
-260 LTGLVE
+260 LTSLVE

-295 PIVQRAIAGVDTHG
+295 PIVQRAVAGVDTHG

-317 LNAKIEENTTGI
+317 LNTKIEENTTGI

-341 KLSASISDAILKTL
+341 KLSASISEAILKTL

-364 TTILKK
+364 VTILKK
-370 DDAYVTT
+370 DSTYVDTL
-377 IWNDI
+377 WNDI
-382 KTAGKLDE
+382 VTAGKMNPYAKNQSLYATFTDNA
-390 YLKSSDL
+390 S
-397 RVDEDIDG
+397 
-405 NRVLYKGPN
+405 VLYNGDVE
-414 QLISVRA
+414 LIRVPA
-421 DIPTGS
+421 NIPTNS
-427 EISVIRTNIDNL
+427 EVTTLRESLIQQADVLAKQAESIKT
-439 SKRTKNTEDEI
+439 
-450 INLKSQGVGT
+450 LKESGT
-460 GGTATLPEDVVRSDD
+460 GGPGTPGPKGDKGED
-475 FSTERDADGS
+475 G
-485 TLLKVKD
+485 
-492 QVVVGIPKS
+492 Q
-501 INTAEWDNFKYYV
+501 
-514 TTNTTAINSMT
+514 
-525 SDINQLKQSTG
+525 
-536 TPGPQGEQGI
+536 PGPQGEQGI

-556 GDRGETGERGP
+556 GDKGETGERGP

-601 ELNQVKGD
+601 ELNQVKSD

-659 QMTTNIKNQHL
+659 QMTSNIKNQHL
-670 ALGIDAVVDDKL
+670 ALGIDAVVDEKL
-682 RNGGDPFVTTS
+682 RNGGDPFVTRS
-693 RMTEAIKAV
+693 SMTEAIKAV
-702 NGGSGSGTTI
+702 NGGSGGGTII
-712 VAGNDVDTVFGDNYP
+712 VAGNDVDTVFGNDYP

-733 TTLKNIPIGSVYV
+733 TTLKDIPIGSVYV

-757 IKTQLYA
+757 IKTQMYA
-764 ENADRGQARNCW
+764 ENADRNQARNCW

-782 TGNVKLP
+782 TGAVKMP

-796 GAVLTFRRIN
+796 GAILTFRRVN

-830 YADHPSDRNKFVTI
+830 YADHPSDRNKFVAI

>member
-42 SHDTSEEIQAKFD
+42 SHDTSEEIQAKFE

-182 KIQNDVLTAVN
+182 KIQNDVLTAVT

-208 NQDAKIQAV
+208 NQDTKIQAV

-266 TKFTAERQTIVDSV
+266 TKFTTERQTIVDSV

-317 LNAKIEENTTGI
+317 LTAKIEANASGI

-341 KLSASISDAILKTL
+341 KLSASISEAILKTL
-355 KDTLTSQDI
+355 KDTLTSEDI

-382 KTAGKLDE
+382 ETAGKLDE
-390 YLKSSDL
+390 YLKDSDL

-405 NRVLYKGPN
+405 NKVLYKGHN
-414 QLISVRA
+414 QLISIKTN
-421 DIPTGS
+421 IPTNS
-427 EISVIRTNIDNL
+427 EVNQLRE
-439 SKRTKNTEDEI
+439 K
-450 INLKSQGVGT
+450 VGT
-460 GGTATLPEDVVRSDD
+460 MQG
-475 FSTERDADGS
+475 
-485 TLLKVKD
+485 
-492 QVVVGIPKS
+492 S
-501 INTAEWDNFKYYV
+501 IN
-514 TTNTTAINSMT
+514 
-525 SDINQLKQSTG
+525 DINNAISNIKSNGGSG
-536 TPGPQGEQGI
+536 TPGPKGEDGQPGPQGEQGI

-556 GDRGETGERGP
+556 GDKGETGERGP
-567 KGEDGQPGPVGP
+567 QGDPGP

-601 ELNQVKGD
+601 ELNQVKSD

-712 VAGNDVDTVFGDNYP
+712 VAGNDVDTVFGNNYP
-727 YDGDNI
+727 YDDDNI
-733 TTLKNIPIGSVYV
+733 TTLKDIPIGSVYV

-757 IKTQLYA
+757 IKTQMYA
-764 ENADRGQARNCW
+764 ENANRDQAKTCW

-806 STVELTWG
+806 STVELNWG

-830 YADHPSDRNKFVTI
+830 YADHPSDRNKFVSI

-875 YVGGITDSRQVR
+875 YVGGVTDSRQVR
-887 LQFLN
+887 LHFLN

>member
-42 SHDTSEEIQAKFD
+42 SHDTSEEIQAKFE

-149 ANTGLTGKDGVEID
+149 AKSGLTGKDGVEID

-182 KIQNDVLTAVN
+182 KIRNDVLTAVT

-295 PIVQRAIAGVDTHG
+295 PIVQRAVAGVDTHG

-317 LNAKIEENTTGI
+317 LTAKIEENTTGI

-341 KLSASISDAILKTL
+341 KLSASISEAILKTL

-382 KTAGKLDE
+382 KTAGKLDGF
-390 YLKSSDL
+390 LKDSDL

-414 QLISVRA
+414 RLISVRA
-421 DIPTGS
+421 DTPTAS
-427 EISVIRTNIDNL
+427 EVSVIRTNIDNI
-439 SKRTKNTEDEI
+439 SKRTKNTENEI
-450 INLKSQGVGT
+450 RILKSQGT
-460 GGTATLPEDVVRSDD
+460 GGTGTPGPKGED
-475 FSTERDADGS
+475 G
-485 TLLKVKD
+485 
-492 QVVVGIPKS
+492 Q
-501 INTAEWDNFKYYV
+501 
-514 TTNTTAINSMT
+514 
-525 SDINQLKQSTG
+525 
-536 TPGPQGEQGI
+536 PGPQGEQGI

-601 ELNQVKGD
+601 ELNQIKGD

-682 RNGGDPFVTTS
+682 RNGGDPFVTRS
-693 RMTEAIKAV
+693 SMTEAIKAV
-702 NGGSGSGTTI
+702 NGGSGGGTTI
-712 VAGNDVDTVFGDNYP
+712 VAGNDVDTVFGNDYP

-733 TTLKNIPIGSVYV
+733 TTLKDIPIGSVYV

-757 IKTQLYA
+757 IKTQMYA
-764 ENADRGQARNCW
+764 ENADRNQARNCW

-796 GAVLTFRRIN
+796 GAILTFRRIN

-823 KRRGAAG
+823 KRRGSAG

>member
-36 GVLFRT
+36 GILFKT
-42 SHDTSEEIQAKFD
+42 SHDTSEEIQAKFE

-121 HTNGEIY
+121 HTNGDIY

-176 KSIDTA
+176 KSIDTN
-182 KIQNDVLTAVN
+182 KIQNDVLTAVT
-193 AKVDA
+193 AKVNA

-217 ESKVAGIDVDTIK
+217 ESKVSGIDVDTIK

-317 LNAKIEENTTGI
+317 LNAKIEENITGI

-341 KLSASISDAILKTL
+341 KLSASISEAILKTL

-382 KTAGKLDE
+382 KTAGKLDDF
-390 YLKSSDL
+390 LKDSDL

-405 NRVLYKGPN
+405 NRILYKGPN
-414 QLISVRA
+414 RLISVGA
-421 DIPTGS
+421 DTPTAS
-427 EISVIRTNIDNL
+427 EVRVIRNNIDNI

-450 INLKSQGVGT
+450 IMLKSKGT
-460 GGTATLPEDVVRSDD
+460 GGAGTPGPKGED
-475 FSTERDADGS
+475 G
-485 TLLKVKD
+485 
-492 QVVVGIPKS
+492 Q
-501 INTAEWDNFKYYV
+501 
-514 TTNTTAINSMT
+514 
-525 SDINQLKQSTG
+525 
-536 TPGPQGEQGI
+536 PGPQGEQGI

-556 GDRGETGERGP
+556 GDKGETGERGP

-579 AGPAGPPGEAATIDT
+579 AGPAGPPGEAAIIDT
-594 TNFATKP
+594 STFATKS
-601 ELNQVKGD
+601 ELGVVQ
-609 LTGLQSQVSDVDG
+609 TGLSSSQLQVTDIDT
-622 RVTTL
+622 RVQAL

-733 TTLKNIPIGSVYV
+733 ATLKNIPIGSVYV

-757 IKTQLYA
+757 IKTQMYA

>member
-28 AGDTEVIS
+28 LGDTEVVS

-42 SHDTSEEIQAKFD
+42 SHDTSEEIQAKWE

-68 LINYTGYAKIVVPK
+68 LINYSGYAKIVVPK

-87 EPITVKFD
+87 DSITIKFD

-121 HTNGEIY
+121 HTNGDIY

-149 ANTGLTGKDGVEID
+149 AKSGLTGTDGVEID

-169 DILNRVI
+169 DIFNRVT
-176 KSIDTA
+176 KSIDINKIKSDVQSALTQTLNTA
-182 KIQNDVLTAVN
+182 L
-193 AKVDA
+193 
-198 IKEEQ
+198 EEQ
-203 SKSVQ
+203 SKSLQ
-208 NQDAKIQAV
+208 NQDTKIQAV

-230 TNILSEFTTK
+230 TQILSDFNTK

-247 IINAVDIPQLKLD
+247 IVNAVDIPQLKLD

-295 PIVQRAIAGVDTHG
+295 PIVQRAVAGVDTHG

-317 LNAKIEENTTGI
+317 LTAKIEENTTGI

-341 KLSASISDAILKTL
+341 KLSASISEAILKTL

-377 IWNDI
+377 IWDDI
-382 KTAGKLDE
+382 KTAGKLDGF
-390 YLKSSDL
+390 LKDSDL
-397 RVDEDIDG
+397 RVDEDING

-414 QLISVRA
+414 RLISVIA
-421 DIPTGS
+421 DTPTAS
-427 EISVIRTNIDNL
+427 EVRIIRTNIENI

-450 INLKSQGVGT
+450 LFLKSQGT
-460 GGTATLPEDVVRSDD
+460 GGTGTPGPKGED
-475 FSTERDADGS
+475 G
-485 TLLKVKD
+485 
-492 QVVVGIPKS
+492 Q
-501 INTAEWDNFKYYV
+501 
-514 TTNTTAINSMT
+514 
-525 SDINQLKQSTG
+525 
-536 TPGPQGEQGI
+536 PGPQGEQGI

-556 GDRGETGERGP
+556 GDKGEPGERGP

-682 RNGGDPFVTTS
+682 RNGGDPFVTKS
-693 RMTEAIKAV
+693 LMTEAIKAV
-702 NGGSGSGTTI
+702 NGGSGGGTTI
-712 VAGNDVDTVFGDNYP
+712 VAGNDVDTVFGNDYP

-733 TTLKNIPIGSVYV
+733 TTLKDIPIGSVYV

-757 IKTQLYA
+757 IKTQMYA
-764 ENADRGQARNCW
+764 ENADRNQARNCW

-796 GAVLTFRRIN
+796 GATLTFRRIN
-806 STVELTWG
+806 STVGLTWG

-823 KRRGAAG
+823 KRRGSAG

-902 IRFTTMTYTTDDPWP
+902 IRFTTMTYITDDPWP

>member
-42 SHDTSEEIQAKFD
+42 SHDTSEEIQAKFE

-121 HTNGEIY
+121 HTNGDIY

-149 ANTGLTGKDGVEID
+149 AKSGLTGKDGVEID

-176 KSIDTA
+176 KSIDTN
-182 KIQNDVLTAVN
+182 KIQNDVLTAVT

-203 SKSVQ
+203 SNSLQ
-208 NQDAKIQAV
+208 NQNTKIQAV

-295 PIVQRAIAGVDTHG
+295 PIVQRAVDGVDTHG

-317 LNAKIEENTTGI
+317 LNAKIEENTTVI

-341 KLSASISDAILKTL
+341 KLSASISEAILKTL

-370 DDAYVTT
+370 DDSYVTT

-382 KTAGKLDE
+382 KTAGKLDDF
-390 YLKSSDL
+390 LKDSDL
-397 RVDEDIDG
+397 RVDEDING

-421 DIPTGS
+421 DTPTAS
-427 EISVIRTNIDNL
+427 EVRVIRTNIDDI
-439 SKRTKNTEDEI
+439 SKRTKNTENEI
-450 INLKSQGVGT
+450 LVLKSQGIGGSGT
-460 GGTATLPEDVVRSDD
+460 PGPKGED
-475 FSTERDADGS
+475 G
-485 TLLKVKD
+485 
-492 QVVVGIPKS
+492 Q
-501 INTAEWDNFKYYV
+501 
-514 TTNTTAINSMT
+514 
-525 SDINQLKQSTG
+525 
-536 TPGPQGEQGI
+536 PGPQGEQGI
-546 QGPPGPPGPK
+546 QGPPGPK
-556 GDRGETGERGP
+556 GDKGEPGERGP

-601 ELNQVKGD
+601 ELNQVKKD
-609 LTGLQSQVSDVDG
+609 LTGLQYQVSDVDG

-757 IKTQLYA
+757 IKTQMYA
-764 ENADRGQARNCW
+764 ENADRNQARNCW

-782 TGNVKLP
+782 TGAVKMP

-796 GAVLTFRRIN
+796 GAVLTFRRVN

-844 IPQGGLKEGFIPTGS
+844 IPQGGLKDGFIPTGS

>member
-16 DRSLSIKFAEPS
+16 DRSLSIKFAEPG

-42 SHDTSEEIQAKFD
+42 SHDTSEEIQAKFE

-121 HTNGEIY
+121 HTNGDIY

-176 KSIDTA
+176 KSIDTN
-182 KIQNDVLTAVN
+182 KIQNDVLTAVT

-203 SKSVQ
+203 SKSMQ

-317 LNAKIEENTTGI
+317 LSAKIEENTTGI

-341 KLSASISDAILKTL
+341 KLSASISEAILKTL
-355 KDTLTSQDI
+355 KDTLTSEDI

-382 KTAGKLDE
+382 VTAGKMNPYVKNQSLYATFTDNA
-390 YLKSSDL
+390 S
-397 RVDEDIDG
+397 
-405 NRVLYKGPN
+405 VLYN
-414 QLISVRA
+414 NDVELIRVPSS
-421 DIPTGS
+421 IPTTS
-427 EISVIRTNIDNL
+427 EVNSLRESLIQQADVLAKQAESIKT
-439 SKRTKNTEDEI
+439 
-450 INLKSQGVGT
+450 LKEGGT
-460 GGTATLPEDVVRSDD
+460 GGPGTPGPKGED
-475 FSTERDADGS
+475 G
-485 TLLKVKD
+485 
-492 QVVVGIPKS
+492 Q
-501 INTAEWDNFKYYV
+501 
-514 TTNTTAINSMT
+514 
-525 SDINQLKQSTG
+525 
-536 TPGPQGEQGI
+536 PGPQGEQGV

-579 AGPAGPPGEAATIDT
+579 AGPAGPPGESTTIDT

-693 RMTEAIKAV
+693 LMTEAIKAV
-702 NGGSGSGTTI
+702 NGGSGSGTAI
-712 VAGNDVDTVFGDNYP
+712 VAGNNVDTVFGNNYP

-733 TTLKNIPIGSVYV
+733 TTLKDIPIGSVYV

-757 IKTQLYA
+757 IKTQMYA
-764 ENADRGQARNCW
+764 ENADRNQARNCW

-830 YADHPSDRNKFVTI
+830 YADHPSDRNKFVAI

-859 KLGNMTNDK
+859 RLGNMTNDK

-875 YVGGITDSRQVR
+875 YVGGVTDSRQVR

>member
-16 DRSLSIKFAEPS
+16 DRSLSIKFAEPGT
-28 AGDTEVIS
+28 GDTEVIS

-42 SHDTSEEIQAKFD
+42 SHDTSEEIQAKFE

-121 HTNGEIY
+121 HTNGDIY

-176 KSIDTA
+176 KSIDTN
-182 KIQNDVLTAVN
+182 KIQNDVLTAVT

-341 KLSASISDAILKTL
+341 KLSASISEAILKTL

-370 DDAYVTT
+370 DDTYVTT

-382 KTAGKLDE
+382 VTAGKMTPYVENQSLYATFTDNA
-390 YLKSSDL
+390 S
-397 RVDEDIDG
+397 
-405 NRVLYKGPN
+405 VLYNGDVE
-414 QLISVRA
+414 LIRVPGN
-421 DIPTGS
+421 IPTNS
-427 EISVIRTNIDNL
+427 EVTTLRESLIQQADVLAKQAESIKT
-439 SKRTKNTEDEI
+439 
-450 INLKSQGVGT
+450 LKESGT
-460 GGTATLPEDVVRSDD
+460 GGPGTPGPKGED
-475 FSTERDADGS
+475 G
-485 TLLKVKD
+485 
-492 QVVVGIPKS
+492 Q
-501 INTAEWDNFKYYV
+501 
-514 TTNTTAINSMT
+514 
-525 SDINQLKQSTG
+525 
-536 TPGPQGEQGI
+536 PGPQGEQGI

-556 GDRGETGERGP
+556 GDKGETGERGP
-567 KGEDGQPGPVGP
+567 KGEDGQQGPVGP
-579 AGPAGPPGEAATIDT
+579 AGPAGPPGESATIDT

-601 ELNQVKGD
+601 ELNQVKSD
-609 LTGLQSQVSDVDG
+609 VTGLQYQVSDVDG

-757 IKTQLYA
+757 IKTQMYA
-764 ENADRGQARNCW
+764 ENADRNQARNCW

-917 DQITR
+917 DNIRF

>member
-16 DRSLSIKFAEPS
+16 DRSLSIKFAEPG

-42 SHDTSEEIQAKFD
+42 SHDTSEEIQAKFE

-121 HTNGEIY
+121 HTNGDIY

-169 DILNRVI
+169 DIFNRVI
-176 KSIDTA
+176 KSIDTN
-182 KIQNDVLTAVN
+182 KIQNDVLTAVT

-208 NQDAKIQAV
+208 NQDTKIQAV

-309 YADTVKTE
+309 YADTIKTE

-341 KLSASISDAILKTL
+341 KLSASISEAILKTL

-382 KTAGKLDE
+382 VTAGKLDKYVKDTDLHIVE
-390 YLKSSDL
+390 DTDGGGILYNGSNVLFKIPKEGPSISEVNQLRENVNKLNGTIGIINNNLQDLKS
-397 RVDEDIDG
+397 
-405 NRVLYKGPN
+405 N
-414 QLISVRA
+414 A
-421 DIPTGS
+421 GS
-427 EISVIRTNIDNL
+427 
-439 SKRTKNTEDEI
+439 
-450 INLKSQGVGT
+450 
-460 GGTATLPEDVVRSDD
+460 GG
-475 FSTERDADGS
+475 
-485 TLLKVKD
+485 
-492 QVVVGIPKS
+492 
-501 INTAEWDNFKYYV
+501 
-514 TTNTTAINSMT
+514 
-525 SDINQLKQSTG
+525 G
-536 TPGPQGEQGI
+536 TPGPKGEDGQPGPKGEQGI
-546 QGPPGPPGPK
+546 QGPK

-682 RNGGDPFVTTS
+682 RNGGDPFVTRS
-693 RMTEAIKAV
+693 SMTEAIKAV
-702 NGGSGSGTTI
+702 NGGSGGGTII
-712 VAGNDVDTVFGDNYP
+712 VAGNDVDTVFGNDYP

-733 TTLKNIPIGSVYV
+733 TTLKDIPIGSVYV

-757 IKTQLYA
+757 IKTQMYA
-764 ENADRGQARNCW
+764 ENADRNQARNCW

-796 GAVLTFRRIN
+796 GAILTFRRIN

>member
-42 SHDTSEEIQAKFD
+42 SHDTSEEIQAKFE

-68 LINYTGYAKIVVPK
+68 LINYTGYAKIVIPK

-121 HTNGEIY
+121 HTNGDIY

-182 KIQNDVLTAVN
+182 KIQNDVLTAVT

-208 NQDAKIQAV
+208 NQDTKIQAV
-217 ESKVAGIDVDTIK
+217 ESKVAGIDADTIK

-295 PIVQRAIAGVDTHG
+295 PIVQRAVAGVDTHG

-317 LNAKIEENTTGI
+317 LTAKIEENTTGI

-341 KLSASISDAILKTL
+341 KLSASISEAILKTL

-382 KTAGKLDE
+382 KTAGKLDDF
-390 YLKSSDL
+390 LKNSDL

-405 NRVLYKGPN
+405 NRVLYKGHDR
-414 QLISVRA
+414 LIAVSSN
-421 DIPTGS
+421 IPTPS
-427 EISVIRTNIDNL
+427 EVNALREKVTSLDSNF
-439 SKRTKNTEDEI
+439 SI
-450 INLKSQGVGT
+450 INNTLREMKNNGGQGTPGPK
-460 GGTATLPEDVVRSDD
+460 GED
-475 FSTERDADGS
+475 G
-485 TLLKVKD
+485 
-492 QVVVGIPKS
+492 Q
-501 INTAEWDNFKYYV
+501 
-514 TTNTTAINSMT
+514 
-525 SDINQLKQSTG
+525 
-536 TPGPQGEQGI
+536 PGPQGEQGI

-556 GDRGETGERGP
+556 GDKGEPGERGP
-567 KGEDGQPGPVGP
+567 KGEDGQPGPV
-579 AGPAGPPGEAATIDT
+579 GPAGPPGEAATIDT

-627 ENKPAPTVEIPSE
+627 ENRPAPTVEIPSE

-702 NGGSGSGTTI
+702 NGGSGSGATI

-746 DRLRKN
+746 DRLSKN

-757 IKTQLYA
+757 IKTQMYA
-764 ENADRGQARNCW
+764 ENADRNQARNCW

>member
-16 DRSLSIKFAEPS
+16 DRSLSIKFAEPG

-42 SHDTSEEIQAKFD
+42 SHDTSEEIQAKFE

-169 DILNRVI
+169 DIFNRVI
-176 KSIDTA
+176 KSIDTN
-182 KIQNDVLTAVN
+182 KIQNDVLTAVT

-208 NQDAKIQAV
+208 NQDTKIQAV

-295 PIVQRAIAGVDTHG
+295 PIVQRAITGVDTHG

-317 LNAKIEENTTGI
+317 LSAKIEENTTGI

-341 KLSASISDAILKTL
+341 KLTTAISAAILNSI
-355 KDTLTSQDI
+355 KDSLTSQDI

-377 IWNDI
+377 IWDDI
-382 KTAGKLDE
+382 VTAGKLDDYVKDSE
-390 YLKSSDL
+390 L
-397 RVDEDIDG
+397 RVVDDINGGGSLYNG
-405 NRVLYKGPN
+405 NNVLFKIPKEGPSISEVN
-414 QLISVRA
+414 QLRDQTNNLVGRVSILENRPA
-421 DIPTGS
+421 GS
-427 EISVIRTNIDNL
+427 GE
-439 SKRTKNTEDEI
+439 
-450 INLKSQGVGT
+450 
-460 GGTATLPEDVVRSDD
+460 
-475 FSTERDADGS
+475 
-485 TLLKVKD
+485 
-492 QVVVGIPKS
+492 
-501 INTAEWDNFKYYV
+501 
-514 TTNTTAINSMT
+514 
-525 SDINQLKQSTG
+525 G
-536 TPGPQGEQGI
+536 TPGPKGDKGEDGQPGPQGI
-546 QGPPGPPGPK
+546 QGPPGPK
-556 GDRGETGERGP
+556 GDKGETGERGP

-579 AGPAGPPGEAATIDT
+579 QGPPGESATIDT

-601 ELNQVKGD
+601 ELNQVKSD
-609 LTGLQSQVSDVDG
+609 LTGLQSQVSGVDG

-757 IKTQLYA
+757 IKTQMYA
-764 ENADRGQARNCW
+764 ENADRNQARNCW

-782 TGNVKLP
+782 TGAVKMP

-796 GAVLTFRRIN
+796 GAVLTFRRVN

-830 YADHPSDRNKFVTI
+830 YADHLSDRNKFVTI

-875 YVGGITDSRQVR
+875 YVGGVTDSRQVR

>member
-42 SHDTSEEIQAKFD
+42 SHDTSEEIQAKFE

-68 LINYTGYAKIVVPK
+68 LINYTGYAKIVVPE

-149 ANTGLTGKDGVEID
+149 AKSGLSDKDGVEID

-169 DILNRVI
+169 DIFNRVI
-176 KSIDTA
+176 KSIDTN
-182 KIQNDVLTAVN
+182 KIQNDVLTAVTT
-193 AKVDA
+193 KVDA

-217 ESKVAGIDVDTIK
+217 ESKVAGIDADTIK

-317 LNAKIEENTTGI
+317 LNTKIAENTTGI

-341 KLSASISDAILKTL
+341 KLTTAISNAILKTL

-370 DDAYVTT
+370 DDTYVTT

-382 KTAGKLDE
+382 VTAGKLNN
-390 YLKSSDL
+390 YLKNSDL

-405 NRVLYKGPN
+405 NKVLQVAG
-414 QLISVRA
+414 A
-421 DIPTGS
+421 
-427 EISVIRTNIDNL
+427 
-439 SKRTKNTEDEI
+439 
-450 INLKSQGVGT
+450 
-460 GGTATLPEDVVRSDD
+460 
-475 FSTERDADGS
+475 
-485 TLLKVKD
+485 TLLKMPKEGPSISEVNQIRESVNTITSRVKTLE
-492 QVVVGIPKS
+492 QRPAGSGQGTPGPKG
-501 INTAEWDNFKYYV
+501 EDG
-514 TTNTTAINSMT
+514 
-525 SDINQLKQSTG
+525 Q
-536 TPGPQGEQGI
+536 PGPQGEQGI
-546 QGPPGPPGPK
+546 QGPPGPK
-556 GDRGETGERGP
+556 GDKGETGERGP

-627 ENKPAPTVEIPSE
+627 ENKPTPTVEIPSE

-682 RNGGDPFVTTS
+682 RNGGDPFVTRS
-693 RMTEAIKAV
+693 SMTEAIKAV
-702 NGGSGSGTTI
+702 NGGSGGGTTI
-712 VAGNDVDTVFGDNYP
+712 VAGNDVDTVFGDGYP

-733 TTLKNIPIGSVYV
+733 NTLKNIAIGSVYV

-757 IKTQLYA
+757 IKTQMYA
-764 ENADRGQARNCW
+764 ENADRNQARNCW

>member
-28 AGDTEVIS
+28 LGDTEVVS

-42 SHDTSEEIQAKFD
+42 SHDTSEEIQAKWE

-68 LINYTGYAKIVVPK
+68 LINYSGYAKIVVPK

-87 EPITVKFD
+87 DSITIKFD

-121 HTNGEIY
+121 HTNGDIY

-169 DILNRVI
+169 DIFNRVT
-176 KSIDTA
+176 KSIDIN
-182 KIQNDVLTAVN
+182 KIQNDVLTAVT

-203 SKSVQ
+203 SKSLQ
-208 NQDAKIQAV
+208 NQDTKIQAV

-230 TNILSEFTTK
+230 TNILSEFNTK

-260 LTGLVE
+260 LTSLVNS
-266 TKFTAERQTIVDSV
+266 KFTEGKQDIVDSV
-280 TSAINTKLQSEEFIN
+280 TSAINTKLQSDEFIN

-341 KLSASISDAILKTL
+341 KLTTAISEAILKSI
-355 KDTLTSQDI
+355 KDSLTSQDI

-377 IWNDI
+377 IWDDI
-382 KTAGKLDE
+382 VTAGKLDH
-390 YLKSSDL
+390 YLKDSDL

-405 NRVLYKGPN
+405 NRVLYKGHNP
-414 QLISVRA
+414 LISVRVDTPTA
-421 DIPTGS
+421 SEVGSIRNDVTVLKSRTSDIETKIS
-427 EISVIRTNIDNL
+427 EI
-439 SKRTKNTEDEI
+439 EQ
-450 INLKSQGVGT
+450 QGVG
-460 GGTATLPEDVVRSDD
+460 GE
-475 FSTERDADGS
+475 
-485 TLLKVKD
+485 
-492 QVVVGIPKS
+492 
-501 INTAEWDNFKYYV
+501 
-514 TTNTTAINSMT
+514 
-525 SDINQLKQSTG
+525 G
-536 TPGPQGEQGI
+536 TPGPKGEDGQPGPQGI

-556 GDRGETGERGP
+556 GDKGETGERGP

-579 AGPAGPPGEAATIDT
+579 QGPPGESATIDT

-601 ELNQVKGD
+601 ELNQVKSD
-609 LTGLQSQVSDVDG
+609 LTGLQSQVGDVNG

-627 ENKPAPTVEIPSE
+627 ENKPDPTVEIPSE

-670 ALGIDAVVDDKL
+670 ALGIDAVVDEKL

-702 NGGSGSGTTI
+702 NGGSGGGTTI
-712 VAGNDVDTVFGDNYP
+712 VAGNDVDTVFGDGYP

-733 TTLKNIPIGSVYV
+733 NTLKNIAIGSVYV

-757 IKTQLYA
+757 IKTQMYA
-764 ENADRGQARNCW
+764 ENANRDQAKTCW
-776 RVLYGD
+776 RVLFGD

-844 IPQGGLKEGFIPTGS
+844 IPQGGLKEGFIPIGS

-892 DVPTDRDIGD
+892 DVPTDRDIVD

>member
-42 SHDTSEEIQAKFD
+42 SHDTSEEIQAKFE

-121 HTNGEIY
+121 HTNGDIY

-176 KSIDTA
+176 KSIDTN
-182 KIQNDVLTAVN
+182 KIQNDVLTAVT

-208 NQDAKIQAV
+208 NQDTKIQAV

-317 LNAKIEENTTGI
+317 LNAKIEKNTTGI

-341 KLSASISDAILKTL
+341 KLSASISEAILKTL

-370 DDAYVTT
+370 DDTYVTT
-377 IWNDI
+377 IWDDI
-382 KTAGKLDE
+382 KTAGKLNDF
-390 YLKSSDL
+390 LKNSDL
-397 RVDEDIDG
+397 RVDEDING
-405 NRVLYKGPN
+405 NQVLQVAG
-414 QLISVRA
+414 
-421 DIPTGS
+421 
-427 EISVIRTNIDNL
+427 SVIVRLPKEGPSISEVNQIRESIHTIT
-439 SKRTKNTEDEI
+439 SRVE
-450 INLKSQGVGT
+450 
-460 GGTATLPEDVVRSDD
+460 TL
-475 FSTERDADGS
+475 ERRPADS
-485 TLLKVKD
+485 R
-492 QVVVGIPKS
+492 Q
-501 INTAEWDNFKYYV
+501 
-514 TTNTTAINSMT
+514 
-525 SDINQLKQSTG
+525 G
-536 TPGPQGEQGI
+536 TPGPKGEDGQ
-546 QGPPGPPGPK
+546 PGPPGPK

-567 KGEDGQPGPVGP
+567 KGEDGQPGPQGEQGIQGP
-579 AGPAGPPGEAATIDT
+579 PGPAGPPGESATIDT

-693 RMTEAIKAV
+693 RMTEAIKDV

-757 IKTQLYA
+757 IKTQMYA
-764 ENADRGQARNCW
+764 ENADRNQARNCW
-776 RVLYGD
+776 SVLYGD

-844 IPQGGLKEGFIPTGS
+844 IPQGGLKEGFIPIGS

>member
-28 AGDTEVIS
+28 LGDTEVVS

-42 SHDTSEEIQAKFD
+42 SHDTSEEIQAKWE

-61 NLEIPNN
+61 NLDIPNN
-68 LINYTGYAKIVVPK
+68 LINYSGYAKIVVPK

-87 EPITVKFD
+87 DSITIKFD

-121 HTNGEIY
+121 HTNGDIY

-182 KIQNDVLTAVN
+182 KIQNDVLTAVT

-317 LNAKIEENTTGI
+317 LNTKIAENTTGI

-341 KLSASISDAILKTL
+341 KLSASISEAILKTL

-370 DDAYVTT
+370 DDTYVTT

-382 KTAGKLDE
+382 KTAGKLDGF
-390 YLKSSDL
+390 LKDSDL

-414 QLISVRA
+414 RLISVSA
-421 DIPTGS
+421 NIPTPS
-427 EISVIRTNIDNL
+427 EINVLREKVMSL
-439 SKRTKNTEDEI
+439 
-450 INLKSQGVGT
+450 
-460 GGTATLPEDVVRSDD
+460 
-475 FSTERDADGS
+475 DGS
-485 TLLKVKD
+485 FRVIDRKISNIETNS
-492 QVVVGIPKS
+492 GTSGPGTPGPKG
-501 INTAEWDNFKYYV
+501 EDG
-514 TTNTTAINSMT
+514 
-525 SDINQLKQSTG
+525 Q
-536 TPGPQGEQGI
+536 PGPQGEQGI

-556 GDRGETGERGP
+556 GDKGEPGERGP

-601 ELNQVKGD
+601 ELNQVKSD
-609 LTGLQSQVSDVDG
+609 LTGLQSQVSDVNG

-682 RNGGDPFVTTS
+682 RNGGDPFVTRS
-693 RMTEAIKAV
+693 SMTEAIKAV
-702 NGGSGSGTTI
+702 NGGSGGGTTI
-712 VAGNDVDTVFGDNYP
+712 VAGNDVDTVFGNDYP

-757 IKTQLYA
+757 IKTQMYA
-764 ENADRGQARNCW
+764 ENADRNQARNCW

-796 GAVLTFRRIN
+796 GAILTFRRIN

-823 KRRGAAG
+823 KRRGSAG

>member
-1 MRYLDTPVTIVDDGT
+1 MRYLDTPVTIVDDGS

-42 SHDTSEEIQAKFD
+42 SHDTSTELQAKWE

-61 NLEIPNN
+61 NLDIPND
-68 LINYTGYAKIVVPK
+68 LIGYSGYAKIVIPK

-87 EPITVKFD
+87 DSITMKFD
-95 VYSPKDED
+95 VFSPKDED

-111 ADKYLFVRDF
+111 ADKYLFVREF
-121 HTNGEIY
+121 NTNESPIY

-149 ANTGLTGKDGVEID
+149 AKSGLSDKDGVEID

-169 DILNRVI
+169 DIFNRVI

-182 KIQNDVLTAVN
+182 KIQSDVLTAVT
-193 AKVDA
+193 AKIDK

-208 NQDAKIQAV
+208 NQDSKIQAV

-230 TNILSEFTTK
+230 TNILSEFNTK

-247 IINAVDIPQLKLD
+247 IVNAVDIPQLKLD
-260 LTGLVE
+260 LTALVNS
-266 TKFTAERQTIVDSV
+266 KFTEEKQAIVDSV
-280 TSAINTKLQSEEFIN
+280 TATIKEKLQSNEFID

-309 YADTVKTE
+309 YADTVKSE
-317 LNAKIEENTTGI
+317 LTTKIETNESNI
-329 SGINTKLEGIEQ
+329 AGINTKLEGIEQ
-341 KLSASISDAILKTL
+341 KLSASISEAILKTL

-390 YLKSSDL
+390 FLKDSDL

-414 QLISVRA
+414 RLIAVSA
-421 DIPTGS
+421 NIPTPSEVNVIREKVNSFNGS
-427 EISVIRTNIDNL
+427 LRDINDEISKIKAN
-439 SKRTKNTEDEI
+439 S
-450 INLKSQGVGT
+450 GT
-460 GGTATLPEDVVRSDD
+460 GGTATIPEDVVRSDD
-475 FSTERDADGS
+475 FSTERESDGT

-492 QVVVGIPKS
+492 QVVIGVPKA
-501 INTAEWDNFKYYV
+501 INTLEWDNFKYYV
-514 TTNTTAINSMT
+514 TSNTTAITGINN
-525 SDINQLKQSTG
+525 DIAKLKQSTG

-546 QGPPGPPGPK
+546 QGPPGPK
-556 GDRGETGERGP
+556 GDKGEPGERGP

-579 AGPAGPPGEAATIDT
+579 AGPAGPPGESPTIDT

-601 ELNQVKGD
+601 ELNQVKSD
-609 LTGLQSQVSDVDG
+609 VTGIQSQVSDVDG

-646 LYAIFPTYENLVT
+646 LYAIFPTYENLLT
-659 QMTTNIKNQHL
+659 QMTTNIKTQHL
-670 ALGIDAVVDDKL
+670 ALGIDAVVDEKL

-702 NGGSGSGTTI
+702 NGGSGGGTTI
-712 VAGNDVDTVFGDNYP
+712 VAGNDVDTVFGNNYP

-733 TTLKNIPIGSVYV
+733 ATLKNIPIGSVYV

-757 IKTQLYA
+757 IKTQMYA
-764 ENADRGQARNCW
+764 ENADRNQARNCW

-782 TGNVKLP
+782 TGNVILP

-814 GLSWGWFGI
+814 GLAWGWFGI

-875 YVGGITDSRQVR
+875 YVGGVTDSRQVR

>member
-28 AGDTEVIS
+28 LGDTEVVS

-42 SHDTSEEIQAKFD
+42 SHDTSEEIQAKWE

-68 LINYTGYAKIVVPK
+68 LINYSGYAKIVVPK

-169 DILNRVI
+169 DIFNRVI
-176 KSIDTA
+176 KSIDINKIKADVQAALTQTLNTA
-182 KIQNDVLTAVN
+182 L
-193 AKVDA
+193 
-198 IKEEQ
+198 EEQ
-203 SKSVQ
+203 SKSLQ
-208 NQDAKIQAV
+208 NQDTKIQAV

-230 TNILSEFTTK
+230 TQILSDFNTK

-247 IINAVDIPQLKLD
+247 IVNAVDIPQLKLD
-260 LTGLVE
+260 LTSLVE
-266 TKFTAERQTIVDSV
+266 SKFTAERQTIVDSV

-295 PIVQRAIAGVDTHG
+295 PIVQRAVAGVDTHG
-309 YADTVKTE
+309 YADTVKSE
-317 LNAKIEENTTGI
+317 LTTKIESNEAGI

-341 KLSASISDAILKTL
+341 KLTAAISNAIIKTL

-370 DDAYVTT
+370 DDSYVTT

-382 KTAGKLDE
+382 VTAGKLNN
-390 YLKSSDL
+390 YLKNSDL

-405 NRVLYKGPN
+405 NKVIQVAGAALVQLPKEGPSISEVNQIRESVHTITSRVKTLEERPAGSGQGTPGPKG
-414 QLISVRA
+414 
-421 DIPTGS
+421 
-427 EISVIRTNIDNL
+427 
-439 SKRTKNTEDEI
+439 EDG
-450 INLKSQGVGT
+450 Q
-460 GGTATLPEDVVRSDD
+460 
-475 FSTERDADGS
+475 
-485 TLLKVKD
+485 
-492 QVVVGIPKS
+492 
-501 INTAEWDNFKYYV
+501 
-514 TTNTTAINSMT
+514 
-525 SDINQLKQSTG
+525 
-536 TPGPQGEQGI
+536 PGPQGEQGI

-556 GDRGETGERGP
+556 GDKGEPGERGP

-601 ELNQVKGD
+601 ELNQVKSD

-622 RVTTL
+622 RVTNL

-682 RNGGDPFVTTS
+682 RNGGDPFVTRS
-693 RMTEAIKAV
+693 SMTEAIKAV
-702 NGGSGSGTTI
+702 NGGSGGGTTI
-712 VAGNDVDTVFGDNYP
+712 VAGNDVDTVFGNDYP

-733 TTLKNIPIGSVYV
+733 TTLKDIPIGSVYV

-757 IKTQLYA
+757 IKTQMYA
-764 ENADRGQARNCW
+764 ENADRNQARNCW

-796 GAVLTFRRIN
+796 GAILTFRRIN

-823 KRRGAAG
+823 KRRGSAG

-875 YVGGITDSRQVR
+875 YVGGVTDSRQVR

>member
-16 DRSLSIKFAEPS
+16 DRSLSIKFAEPG

-42 SHDTSEEIQAKFD
+42 SHDTSEEIQAKFE

-182 KIQNDVLTAVN
+182 KIQNDVLTAVT
-193 AKVDA
+193 AKIDK
-198 IKEEQ
+198 IQEEQ
-203 SKSVQ
+203 SKYMQ
-208 NQDAKIQAV
+208 NQDSKIQAV

-230 TNILSEFTTK
+230 TNILSEFNTK

-247 IINAVDIPQLKLD
+247 IVNAVDIPQLKLD
-260 LTGLVE
+260 LTALVNS
-266 TKFTAERQTIVDSV
+266 KFTEEKQAIVDSV
-280 TSAINTKLQSEEFIN
+280 TATIKEKLQSNEFID

-309 YADTVKTE
+309 YADTVKSE
-317 LNAKIEENTTGI
+317 LTTKIETNESNI
-329 SGINTKLEGIEQ
+329 AGINTKLEGIEQ
-341 KLSASISDAILKTL
+341 KLSASISEAILKTL

-370 DDAYVTT
+370 DDSYVTT
-377 IWNDI
+377 IWEDI

-390 YLKSSDL
+390 FVKDVDL
-397 RVDEDIDG
+397 RVIDDIDG
-405 NRVLYKGPN
+405 GATLYNGANVVLRLPAPGPSVSEVN
-414 QLISVRA
+414 QLRSSLESLNGRVGTA
-421 DIPTGS
+421 
-427 EISVIRTNIDNL
+427 E
-439 SKRTKNTEDEI
+439 
-450 INLKSQGVGT
+450 INLKELKTQG
-460 GGTATLPEDVVRSDD
+460 GG
-475 FSTERDADGS
+475 GS
-485 TLLKVKD
+485 
-492 QVVVGIPKS
+492 
-501 INTAEWDNFKYYV
+501 
-514 TTNTTAINSMT
+514 
-525 SDINQLKQSTG
+525 G

-556 GDRGETGERGP
+556 GD

-579 AGPAGPPGEAATIDT
+579 AGPAGPPGESPTIDT

-601 ELNQVKGD
+601 ELNQVKSD
-609 LTGLQSQVSDVDG
+609 VTGIQSQVSDVDG

-627 ENKPAPTVEIPSE
+627 ENKPAPTFEVPSE

-646 LYAIFPTYENLVT
+646 LYAIFPTYENLLT

-693 RMTEAIKAV
+693 RMTEAIRAV
-702 NGGSGSGTTI
+702 NGGSGGGTTI
-712 VAGNDVDTVFGDNYP
+712 VAGNDVDTVFGNNYP

-733 TTLKNIPIGSVYV
+733 ATLKNIPIGSVYV

-757 IKTQLYA
+757 IKTQMYA
-764 ENADRGQARNCW
+764 ENADRNQARNCW

-782 TGNVKLP
+782 TGNVILP

-875 YVGGITDSRQVR
+875 YVGGVTDSRQVR

>member
-42 SHDTSEEIQAKFD
+42 SHDTSEEIQAKFE

-149 ANTGLTGKDGVEID
+149 TKSGLTGKDGVEID

-176 KSIDTA
+176 KSIDTN
-182 KIQNDVLTAVN
+182 KIQNDVLTAVT
-193 AKVDA
+193 AKIDA

-208 NQDAKIQAV
+208 NQDTKIQAV

-317 LNAKIEENTTGI
+317 LNAKIEGNTTGI

-341 KLSASISDAILKTL
+341 KLSASISEAILKTL
-355 KDTLTSQDI
+355 KDTLTSEDI

-370 DDAYVTT
+370 DDTYVTT
-377 IWNDI
+377 IWDDI

-405 NRVLYKGPN
+405 NQVLYKGPN
-414 QLISVRA
+414 RLISVRA
-421 DIPTGS
+421 DTPTAS
-427 EISVIRTNIDNL
+427 EVRVIRTNIDNI
-439 SKRTKNTEDEI
+439 SRRTKNTENEI
-450 INLKSQGVGT
+450 LVLKSQGIGGSGT
-460 GGTATLPEDVVRSDD
+460 PGPKGED
-475 FSTERDADGS
+475 G
-485 TLLKVKD
+485 
-492 QVVVGIPKS
+492 Q
-501 INTAEWDNFKYYV
+501 
-514 TTNTTAINSMT
+514 
-525 SDINQLKQSTG
+525 
-536 TPGPQGEQGI
+536 PGPQGEQGI

-609 LTGLQSQVSDVDG
+609 LTGLQTQFSDVDG

-682 RNGGDPFVTTS
+682 RNGGDPFVTRS
-693 RMTEAIKAV
+693 SMTEAIKAV
-702 NGGSGSGTTI
+702 NGGSGGGTTI
-712 VAGNDVDTVFGDNYP
+712 VAGNDVDTVFGNDYP

-733 TTLKNIPIGSVYV
+733 TTLKDIPIGSVYV

-757 IKTQLYA
+757 IKTQMYA
-764 ENADRGQARNCW
+764 ENADRNQARNCW

-796 GAVLTFRRIN
+796 GAILTFRRIN

-823 KRRGAAG
+823 KRRGSAG

-875 YVGGITDSRQVR
+875 YVGGVTDSRQVR

>member
-42 SHDTSEEIQAKFD
+42 SHDTSEEIQAKFE

-176 KSIDTA
+176 KSIDTN
-182 KIQNDVLTAVN
+182 KIQNDVLTAVT

-203 SKSVQ
+203 SKSMQ
-208 NQDAKIQAV
+208 NQDSKIQAV

-309 YADTVKTE
+309 YADTVKSE
-317 LNAKIEENTTGI
+317 LTTKIETNESGI

-341 KLSASISDAILKTL
+341 KLTTAISAAILNSI
-355 KDTLTSQDI
+355 KDSLTSQDI

-382 KTAGKLDE
+382 VTAGKLDE
-390 YLKSSDL
+390 FVKDTEL
-397 RVDEDIDG
+397 RMVDDIDG
-405 NRVLYKGPN
+405 GGTLYNGANVVFKIPAPGPSISEVN
-414 QLISVRA
+414 QLRTTLGLLEGKVGTA
-421 DIPTGS
+421 KL
-427 EISVIRTNIDNL
+427 EI
-439 SKRTKNTEDEI
+439 EE
-450 INLKSQGVGT
+450 LKKQGVG
-460 GGTATLPEDVVRSDD
+460 GSGTPGPKGED
-475 FSTERDADGS
+475 G
-485 TLLKVKD
+485 
-492 QVVVGIPKS
+492 Q
-501 INTAEWDNFKYYV
+501 
-514 TTNTTAINSMT
+514 
-525 SDINQLKQSTG
+525 
-536 TPGPQGEQGI
+536 PGPQGEQGI

-556 GDRGETGERGP
+556 GDKGEPGERGP

-579 AGPAGPPGEAATIDT
+579 AGPAGPPGESATIDT

-757 IKTQLYA
+757 IKTQMYA
-764 ENADRGQARNCW
+764 ENADRNQARNCW

-782 TGNVKLP
+782 TGAVKMP

-796 GAVLTFRRIN
+796 GAVLTFRRVN

-875 YVGGITDSRQVR
+875 YVGGVTDSRQVR

>member
-42 SHDTSEEIQAKFD
+42 SHDTSEEIQAKFE

-121 HTNGEIY
+121 HTNGDIY

-176 KSIDTA
+176 KSIDTN
-182 KIQNDVLTAVN
+182 KIQNDVLTAVT

-280 TSAINTKLQSEEFIN
+280 TSAINTKLQSDEFIN

-317 LNAKIEENTTGI
+317 LNTKIEENTTGI

-341 KLSASISDAILKTL
+341 KLSASISEAILKTL

-370 DDAYVTT
+370 DDSYVTT

-382 KTAGKLDE
+382 VTAGKLEE
-390 YLKSSDL
+390 YVKDTDL
-397 RVDEDIDG
+397 HIVEDIDG
-405 NRVLYKGPN
+405 GGSLYNGSNVLFRIPKEGPSISEVN
-414 QLISVRA
+414 QLRDSV
-421 DIPTGS
+421 
-427 EISVIRTNIDNL
+427 NL
-439 SKRTKNTEDEI
+439 LKTKATKVELYIN
-450 INLKSQGVGT
+450 NLKQSGT
-460 GGTATLPEDVVRSDD
+460 GGPGTPGPKGETGERGPKGED
-475 FSTERDADGS
+475 G
-485 TLLKVKD
+485 
-492 QVVVGIPKS
+492 Q
-501 INTAEWDNFKYYV
+501 
-514 TTNTTAINSMT
+514 
-525 SDINQLKQSTG
+525 
-536 TPGPQGEQGI
+536 PGPQGEQGI
-546 QGPPGPPGPK
+546 QGPPGPLGPK
-556 GDRGETGERGP
+556 GDKGEPGERGP

-733 TTLKNIPIGSVYV
+733 ATLKDIPIGSVYV
-746 DRLRKN
+746 DLLRKN

-757 IKTQLYA
+757 IKTQMYA
-764 ENADRGQARNCW
+764 ENADRNQARNCW

>member
-42 SHDTSEEIQAKFD
+42 SHDTSEEIQAKFE

-121 HTNGEIY
+121 HTNGDIY

-149 ANTGLTGKDGVEID
+149 ANTGLSDKDGVEID

-169 DILNRVI
+169 DIFNRVT
-176 KSIDTA
+176 KSIDIN
-182 KIQNDVLTAVN
+182 KIKADVQAALT

-208 NQDAKIQAV
+208 NQDTKIQAV

-230 TNILSEFTTK
+230 TQILSDFNTK

-247 IINAVDIPQLKLD
+247 IVNAVDIPQLKLD
-260 LTGLVE
+260 LTSLVE

-309 YADTVKTE
+309 YADTVKSE
-317 LNAKIEENTTGI
+317 LTTKIESNESGI
-329 SGINTKLEGIEQ
+329 AGINTKLEGIEQ
-341 KLSASISDAILKTL
+341 KLSASISEAILKTL

-370 DDAYVTT
+370 DDSYVTT

-382 KTAGKLDE
+382 VTAGKLDVF
-390 YLKSSDL
+390 LKDNDL

-421 DIPTGS
+421 DTPTAS
-427 EISVIRTNIDNL
+427 EVRVIRTNIDNI
-439 SKRTKNTEDEI
+439 SKRTKNTEYEI
-450 INLKSQGVGT
+450 LALKSQGT
-460 GGTATLPEDVVRSDD
+460 GGPGTPGPKGED
-475 FSTERDADGS
+475 G
-485 TLLKVKD
+485 
-492 QVVVGIPKS
+492 Q
-501 INTAEWDNFKYYV
+501 
-514 TTNTTAINSMT
+514 
-525 SDINQLKQSTG
+525 
-536 TPGPQGEQGI
+536 PGPQGEQGI

-556 GDRGETGERGP
+556 GDKGEPGERGP

-601 ELNQVKGD
+601 ELNQVKSD
-609 LTGLQSQVSDVDG
+609 LTGLQHQVSDVDG

-682 RNGGDPFVTTS
+682 RNGGDPFVTRS
-693 RMTEAIKAV
+693 SMTEAIKAV
-702 NGGSGSGTTI
+702 NGGSGGGTTI
-712 VAGNDVDTVFGDNYP
+712 VAGNDVDTVFGNDYP

-733 TTLKNIPIGSVYV
+733 ATLKDIPIGSVYV

-757 IKTQLYA
+757 IKTQMYA
-764 ENADRGQARNCW
+764 ENADRNQARNCW

-796 GAVLTFRRIN
+796 GAILTFRRIN

-823 KRRGAAG
+823 KRRGSAG

-859 KLGNMTNDK
+859 KLGNITNDK
-868 GVPYGTF
+868 GIPYGTF
-875 YVGGITDSRQVR
+875 YVGGVTDSRQVR

>member
-42 SHDTSEEIQAKFD
+42 SHDTSEEIQAKFE

-149 ANTGLTGKDGVEID
+149 AKSGLTGKDGVEID

-176 KSIDTA
+176 KSIDTN
-182 KIQNDVLTAVN
+182 KIQNDVLTAVT
-193 AKVDA
+193 AKIDA

-208 NQDAKIQAV
+208 NQDTKIQAV

-317 LNAKIEENTTGI
+317 LNAKIGENTTGI

-341 KLSASISDAILKTL
+341 KLSASISEAILKTL

-382 KTAGKLDE
+382 VTAGKMNPYVKNESLYVTFTDNA
-390 YLKSSDL
+390 S
-397 RVDEDIDG
+397 
-405 NRVLYKGPN
+405 VLYNGDIE
-414 QLISVRA
+414 LIRVPGN
-421 DIPTGS
+421 IPTNS
-427 EISVIRTNIDNL
+427 EVNSLRESLIQQADVLAKQAESIKT
-439 SKRTKNTEDEI
+439 
-450 INLKSQGVGT
+450 LKESGT
-460 GGTATLPEDVVRSDD
+460 GGPGTPGPKGED
-475 FSTERDADGS
+475 G
-485 TLLKVKD
+485 
-492 QVVVGIPKS
+492 Q
-501 INTAEWDNFKYYV
+501 
-514 TTNTTAINSMT
+514 
-525 SDINQLKQSTG
+525 
-536 TPGPQGEQGI
+536 PGPQGEQGI

-556 GDRGETGERGP
+556 GDKGETGERGP
-567 KGEDGQPGPVGP
+567 KGEDGQPGPQGIQ
-579 AGPAGPPGEAATIDT
+579 GPPGEAATIDT

-601 ELNQVKGD
+601 EINQVKGD

-646 LYAIFPTYENLVT
+646 LYAIFPTYENLLT

-757 IKTQLYA
+757 IKTQMYA
-764 ENADRGQARNCW
+764 ENANRNQARNCW

-782 TGNVKLP
+782 TGNVTLP

>member
-28 AGDTEVIS
+28 LGDTEVVS

-42 SHDTSEEIQAKFD
+42 SHDTSEEIQAKWE

-61 NLEIPNN
+61 NLDIPNN
-68 LINYTGYAKIVVPK
+68 LINYSGYAKIVVPK

-87 EPITVKFD
+87 DSITIKFD

-121 HTNGEIY
+121 HTNGDIY

-149 ANTGLTGKDGVEID
+149 AKSGLTGTDGVEID

-169 DILNRVI
+169 DIFNRVI
-176 KSIDTA
+176 KSIDTN
-182 KIQNDVLTAVN
+182 KIQNDVLTAVTAN
-193 AKVDA
+193 VDA

-317 LNAKIEENTTGI
+317 LNSKIEENTTGI

-341 KLSASISDAILKTL
+341 KLTTAISDAILKTL

-377 IWNDI
+377 IWDDI
-382 KTAGKLDE
+382 VTAGKLDK
-390 YLKSSDL
+390 YVKDTDL
-397 RVDEDIDG
+397 HIVEDIDG
-405 NRVLYKGPN
+405 GGSLYNGSNVLFKIPKEGPSISEVN
-414 QLISVRA
+414 QLRENVSR
-421 DIPTGS
+421 
-427 EISVIRTNIDNL
+427 L
-439 SKRTKNTEDEI
+439 SGTMKI
-450 INLKSQGVGT
+450 INKNLQDLKSNAGSG
-460 GGTATLPEDVVRSDD
+460 GGTPGPKGED
-475 FSTERDADGS
+475 G
-485 TLLKVKD
+485 
-492 QVVVGIPKS
+492 Q
-501 INTAEWDNFKYYV
+501 
-514 TTNTTAINSMT
+514 
-525 SDINQLKQSTG
+525 
-536 TPGPQGEQGI
+536 PGPQGEQGI

-556 GDRGETGERGP
+556 GDKGETGERGP
-567 KGEDGQPGPVGP
+567 KGEDGQQGPVGP
-579 AGPAGPPGEAATIDT
+579 AGPAGPPGKAANVDT

-627 ENKPAPTVEIPSE
+627 ENKPAPTVEISSE

-682 RNGGDPFVTTS
+682 RNGGDPFVTRS
-693 RMTEAIKAV
+693 SMTEAIKAV
-702 NGGSGSGTTI
+702 NGVSGGGTII
-712 VAGNDVDTVFGDNYP
+712 VAGNDVDTVFGNDYP

-733 TTLKNIPIGSVYV
+733 TTLKDIPIGSVYV

-757 IKTQLYA
+757 IKTQMYA
-764 ENADRGQARNCW
+764 ENADRNQARNCW

-796 GAVLTFRRIN
+796 GAILTFRRIN

-823 KRRGAAG
+823 KRRGSAG

-875 YVGGITDSRQVR
+875 YVGGVTDSRQVR